1 MANPSG
7 ASYTAHVAR
16 RDDGPELPMDR
27 ITRVRVENVRAI
39 ESFDL
44 TLQAPM
50 TVLIGENGSGKS
62 TLLECLEILRL
73 STDSSF
79 LQTFYRQHR
88 GMPGV
93 LRAGEHS
100 LRLGVVIEDRGG
112 DSVPKPALEYTL
124 ELGADGPNTVIS
136 AERLVERASG
146 RELLVLRGRDAAYWD
161 DAAGA
166 MATVTADPSQRTAL
180 AQFGRGRSG
189 SSLERALNALS
200 GIEVHL
206 GFQTLASWAA
216 RAYRLPETL
225 RTPQI
230 HFPAARLDLLGTNLA
245 NAWSELRSG
254 RSEDWDRAMTLV
266 RLGLGDRIDN
276 VIVKPDP
283 GGGNVYLAVSVA
295 GLPTPIMAGNL
306 SDGQLAWLAFVAM
319 TRLNPGRS
327 LLAIDEPELHLHPHL
342 LGGVVALLQ
351 QVDAPVLVAT
361 HADRVLEQLD
371 EPARSVRV
379 CTLDD
384 QGRAALA
391 ALDPAELPRW
401 LEQFGDL
408 GQIRSAGYLERVL
421 QVRPDADDAA

>member
-1 MANPSG
+1 
-7 ASYTAHVAR
+7 
-16 RDDGPELPMDR
+16 MDR

-73 STDSSF
+73 STESSF
-79 LQTFYRQHR
+79 LQSFYRQHR

-93 LRAGEHS
+93 LRAGAHS

-112 DSVPKPALEYTL
+112 DRDPRPALEYTL
-124 ELGADGPNTVIS
+124 ELGADGANTVIS
-136 AERLVERASG
+136 AERLVELPSG
-146 RELLVLRGRDAAYWD
+146 REVLVLQGREAVYWDGAADAAARAS
-161 DAAGA
+161 AA
-166 MATVTADPSQRTAL
+166 PSQLTAL

-200 GIEVHL
+200 AIEVHL

-225 RTPQI
+225 RMPQI

-254 RSEDWDRAMTLV
+254 RSENWDRAMALV

-276 VIVKPDP
+276 VVVKPDP
-283 GGGNVYLAVSVA
+283 GGGNVYLAVSVV

-327 LLAIDEPELHLHPHL
+327 ILAIDEPELHLHPHL

-361 HADRVLEQLD
+361 HADRLLEQLD
-371 EPARSVRV
+371 DPARSVRV

-384 QGRAALA
+384 QGRAGLA
-391 ALDPAELPRW
+391 ALDPVELPRW